1 MEAEFGDG
9 SISKVGDLG
18 KLSNFYFWKIFM
30 LLYEFLD
37 KRMK

>member
-18 KLSNFYFWKIFM
+18 KLSNFYFGR
-30 LLYEFLD
+30 FLSFYMNFW
-37 KRMK
+37 RRE